1 VHRRA
6 LRRDHRWFGLGR
18 RNDMLWMFFHRFRFR
33 HRGGR
38 LIALRRTRVA
48 ISVDALPHQFRHWL
62 INRTRVRLLF
72 GDADLRQHFYDH
84 VRWNLQLPRQLVDAD
99 FAHI

>member
-1 VHRRA
+1 MRGSG
-6 LRRDHRWFGLGR
+6 LGRDHRCFRLRRLDRLLLFDLFG
-18 RNDMLWMFFHRFRFR
+18 FFHR
-33 HRGGR
+33 RGRSAACR
-38 LIALRRTRVA
+38 LGDAF
-48 ISVDALPHQFRHWL
+48 SVDAFAHQLRDGL
-62 INRTRVRLLF
+62 INRTGVRLLF

>member
-1 VHRRA
+1 MR
-6 LRRDHRWFGLGR
+6 LLFFDLFGLFHGR
-18 RNDMLWMFFHRFRFR
+18 GRPAAFRMGWAF
-33 HRGGR
+33 
-38 LIALRRTRVA
+38 
-48 ISVDALPHQFRHWL
+48 SVYALPDQLRNRF
-62 INRTRVRLLF
+62 INRAGVRLLF